1 MSTMRTTIRMDDA
14 LYRAVKEHAARHG
27 RTVGE
32 VIEDAVRIALH
43 QGSDRGGEDLPEL
56 NTYGGTGWLPGVDL
70 ADRSAL
76 LDLMDSEEDVD
87 ALR

>member
-1 MSTMRTTIRMDDA
+1 MRTTLRMDDA

-32 VIEDAVRIALH
+32 VIEDAVRTALH
-43 QGSDRGGEDLPEL
+43 DEERRTSEDLPEL
-56 NTYGGTGWLPGVDL
+56 NTYGGSGTLPGVDL
-70 ADRSAL
+70 ADRASL
-76 LDLMDSEEDVD
+76 LEIMEADEDVD